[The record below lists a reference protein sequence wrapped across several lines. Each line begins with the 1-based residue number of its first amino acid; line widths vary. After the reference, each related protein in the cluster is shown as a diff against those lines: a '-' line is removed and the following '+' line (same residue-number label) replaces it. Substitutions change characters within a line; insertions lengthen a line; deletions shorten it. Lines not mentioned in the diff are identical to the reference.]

1 LTWLYSTHQDELTI
15 WSSAT
20 TCEVSTVSYQLEN
33 QVKRAIQKE
42 PTACADQKLNQM
54 VEEKYDISE

>member
-1 LTWLYSTHQDELTI
+1 VLQPVKFL
-15 WSSAT
+15 
-20 TCEVSTVSYQLEN
+20 TVSYQLEN

>member
-1 LTWLYSTHQDELTI
+1 VLQPVKFL
-15 WSSAT
+15 
-20 TCEVSTVSYQLEN
+20 TVSYQLEN
-33 QVKRAIQKE
+33 QEKRAIQKD